1 MPAVPP
7 MVVAGPVVVMVDAS
21 DRSWVRA
28 VADGVT
34 VFEGFL
40 SAGDH
45 QVWQANHQLSLRVG
59 NASAVTLTVNGQS
72 VGRLGNPGDV
82 VDRVFTAAP
91 K

>member
-1 MPAVPP
+1 VTVS
-7 MVVAGPVVVMVDAS
+7 VVAT

-40 SAGDH
+40 SAGDL
-45 QVWQANHQLSLRVG
+45 QTWEAQRQLTVRVG
-59 NASAVTLTVNGQS
+59 NASALSLTVNGRP

-82 VDRVFTAAP
+82 VDETFTPDSAAP
-91 K
+91 R